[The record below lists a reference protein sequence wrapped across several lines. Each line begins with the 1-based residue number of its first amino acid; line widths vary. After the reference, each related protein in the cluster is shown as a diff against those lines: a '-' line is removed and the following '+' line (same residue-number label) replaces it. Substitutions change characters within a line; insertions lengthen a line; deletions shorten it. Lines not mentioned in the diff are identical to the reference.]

1 MFPTEQYQVATLMRK
16 DFSKEVAHKLVQ
28 AFKKTDGQTRLQMVF
43 KPVFPETLQFIP
55 SE

>member
-28 AFKKTDGQTRLQMVF
+28 AFKQADGIQASPAPDTTIYSFLTRRG
-43 KPVFPETLQFIP
+43 
-55 SE
+55 